1 MQDDQ
6 KKNRLPEEEGKIH
19 DELIQVDTVNSVPS
33 VEPSGVMPEEQD
45 AEQPELHADG
55 QVEDE
60 DSHIEIP
67 SLEELEDEHPADL
80 AEIIENLPLEDQVDI
95 LKKLPAESAAD
106 ALVEMD
112 ESARVDLLENLDT
125 GTAVSLVSEMS
136 PDDAADVLDE
146 LEEEHRDE
154 LLNHLEKEDADEIR
168 ALMSFD
174 PETAGGLMNTEVVI
188 LEEDQTVDSA
198 IRQLRNEIEDKEVPY
213 YAYVVDKDDCLR
225 GVISLRNLLLARP
238 GTQLSELIKGNVISV
253 TFDKDR
259 NEVVQLIGDYNFMAL
274 PVVDY
279 EGRLMGVITHDDVI
293 DMLNDMASEDMLGMV
308 GAGQDESV
316 DTPWFDS
323 VKMRLPWLVVN
334 MVNSS
339 LSAFVVYLFEGSIA
353 ALPLLAVFMPMV
365 ANQAGNTG
373 QQALAVIIRQLAL
386 EKLDKKRALAAVRR
400 EAKVSLL
407 NGSLLAMLVFI
418 VVFLLTGNM
427 MLTGVMVAA
436 LVMDMFLGAVAGA
449 SIPLV
454 LKRLGRDPAQASSI
468 FLTAITDSAG
478 FLIFLGLA
486 TMFLLA

>member
-1 MQDDQ
+1 MQDDL
-6 KKNRLPEEEGKIH
+6 KK
-19 DELIQVDTVNSVPS
+19 DELSAGDRKDETVKGPAPDSQNNPENLADAKFSTHDS
-33 VEPSGVMPEEQD
+33 DQEAFVM
-45 AEQPELHADG
+45 H
-55 QVEDE
+55 
-60 DSHIEIP
+60 

-80 AEIIENLPLEDQVDI
+80 AEIIENLSLEDQVDI
-95 LKKLPAESAAD
+95 VRKLPAESVAD

-112 ESARVDLLENLDT
+112 ESVRVDLLESLDT
-125 GTAVSLVSEMS
+125 DTAVSLVSEMS

-168 ALMSFD
+168 SLMSFD
-174 PETAGGLMNTEVVI
+174 PDTAGGLMNTEVVI
-188 LEEDQTVDSA
+188 LEENHSVDSA
-198 IRQLRNEIEDKEVPY
+198 IRQLRSEIEDKEVPY
-213 YAYVVDKDDCLR
+213 YAYVVDSNDRLK

-259 NEVVQLIGDYNFMAL
+259 SEVVQLIGDYNFMAL

-279 EGRLMGVITHDDVI
+279 EGRMMGVITHDDVI
-293 DMLNDMASEDMLGMV
+293 DMLNDLASEDMLGMV

-316 DTPWFDS
+316 DTPWRES

-334 MVNSS
+334 MLNSS
-339 LSAFVVYLFEGSIA
+339 MSAFVVYLFEGSIA
-353 ALPLLAVFMPMV
+353 TLPILAVFMPMV

-373 QQALAVIIRQLAL
+373 QQALAVVIRQLAL
-386 EKLDKKRALAAVRR
+386 EKMDRKRGLEAVKR
-400 EAKVSLL
+400 EARVSLV
-407 NGSLLAMLVFI
+407 NGTLLAGLVFL
-418 VVFLLTGNM
+418 VVYLLTGNT
-427 MLTGVMVAA
+427 MLSTVMVVA
-436 LVMDMFLGAVAGA
+436 LAMDMFLGAVAGA
-449 SIPLV
+449 SIPLI

-478 FLIFLGLA
+478 FFIFLGLA